1 MAGDEGE
8 KGHCGWP
15 RRGFNSVIGGDGRRG
30 PGTAGYWPRDG
41 QVKGMGGHCSAMSIV
56 SKESVSPS

>member
-15 RRGFNSVIGGDGRRG
+15 RRGFNSVILGVTGEGGQER
-30 PGTAGYWPRDG
+30 PGIG
-41 QVKGMGGHCSAMSIV
+41 QEMAR
-56 SKESVSPS
+56 